1 MAKAVLISIRPEWV
15 EKILGGEKTIEVRKT
30 RPKLETPFKCYIY
43 ETQRKSDTPWIDED
57 GHMIFR
63 GRGKV
68 VAEFTCTGIDKIEP
82 ANEPYGTYDIDDDY
96 VLKTC
101 LGNGAM
107 WDYGNGQTLYG
118 WNISEAFSRL
128 PTGCRCLN
136 RRRRNCL
143 DNLAN
148 QNGRISTGY
157 HREARTGCD
166 SIPGCDFIPVSREFE
181 HRTSRW
187 HFQMSVGR

>member
-15 EKILGGEKTIEVRKT
+15 EKIVGGEKTIEVRKT

-43 ETQRKSDTPWIDED
+43 ETQGKSDTPWIDED

-101 LGNGAM
+101 LRNGAM
-107 WDYGNGQTLYG
+107 WDYGKGQTLYG
-118 WNISEAFSRL
+118 WNISDVRIFYPL
-128 PTGCRCLN
+128 PMELDDFTGVRASGTWLERYKIQRTPQSWCYVEELG
-136 RRRRNCL
+136 
-143 DNLAN
+143 
-148 QNGRISTGY
+148 NG
-157 HREARTGCD
+157 
-166 SIPGCDFIPVSREFE
+166 
-181 HRTSRW
+181 
-187 HFQMSVGR
+187 

>member
-15 EKILGGEKTIEVRKT
+15 EKIVGGEKTIEVRKT

-43 ETQRKSDTPWIDED
+43 ETQGKSDTPWIDED

-96 VLKTC
+96 VLKNVPEKWGHVGLRQWADALRLEYFRC
-101 LGNGAM
+101 SYFLPVA
-107 WDYGNGQTLYG
+107 YGT
-118 WNISEAFSRL
+118 
-128 PTGCRCLN
+128 
-136 RRRRNCL
+136 
-143 DNLAN
+143 
-148 QNGRISTGY
+148 
-157 HREARTGCD
+157 
-166 SIPGCDFIPVSREFE
+166 
-181 HRTSRW
+181 
-187 HFQMSVGR
+187 